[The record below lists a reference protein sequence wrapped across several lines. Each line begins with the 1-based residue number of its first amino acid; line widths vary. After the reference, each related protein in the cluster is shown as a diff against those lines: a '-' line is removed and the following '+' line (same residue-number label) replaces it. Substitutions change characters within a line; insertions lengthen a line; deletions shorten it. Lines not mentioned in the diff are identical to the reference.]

1 MGEWMGFPTRIRA
14 SSAQLAFLA
23 ASCMIC
29 SLAELAIPRLV
40 PFFRLG
46 LSNIPLMLA
55 LEIGLDFPSYLAL
68 IGLKALSQ
76 AIVGGTL
83 FSYVAVLS
91 IVSALS
97 SGLVMKAFHLLRE
110 HGAGLSFA
118 GISMAGAMASSICQI
133 LAGVLLLGRQA
144 LFLFFPIAALGLAS
158 SVMIGLAANAICS
171 ETAFINLFRSSP
183 PQTVSMSG
191 AGMGSKEV
199 KDAKDTKDGNG
210 AEDGKDGNAV
220 ISVLFAAAFLCLFLF
235 PGFWI
240 PLGLLVCAD
249 IWRMTIRRR
258 IHPVRTVLFIV
269 SVTAISLLSPYGK
282 VLFDIGR
289 FAVTQ
294 GALENGL
301 RRSFQL
307 SASIALSDLI
317 LHFVRLER
325 LGIVSSVLGYAGR
338 LGQEFAKHRA
348 EGKPLLASLEGAL
361 CDAYGN
367 PKAVITCVS
376 SSLSRTF

>member
-14 SSAQLAFLA
+14 SASQLAFLA
-23 ASCMIC
+23 ASCLIC

-97 SGLVMKAFHLLRE
+97 GGLTMKAFQLLRE
-110 HGAGLSFA
+110 RGARLSFA
-118 GISMAGAMASSICQI
+118 GISMAGAMASSICQS

-144 LFLFFPIAALGLAS
+144 LFLFFPIATLGLAS
-158 SVMIGLAANAICS
+158 SFMLGLAANAICS
-171 ETAFINLFRSSP
+171 ETAFIRLFRSSP
-183 PQTVSMSG
+183 PQAVSMSG
-191 AGMGSKEV
+191 ACM
-199 KDAKDTKDGNG
+199 DFKDGTDVRN
-210 AEDGKDGNAV
+210 DNAV
-220 ISVLFAAAFLCLFLF
+220 ISVLFAAAFLFLFLF
-235 PGFWI
+235 HGFWI
-240 PLGLLVCAD
+240 PLGILLCAD
-249 IWRMTIRRR
+249 IWRMAIRRR
-258 IHPVRTVLFIV
+258 IHPVRTVLFIA

-282 VLFDIGR
+282 VLLEIGR
-289 FAVTQ
+289 FVITQ

-317 LHFVRLER
+317 LHFVRLDR

-338 LGQEFAKHRA
+338 LGQEFAKHRT

-367 PKAVITCVS
+367 PEAAITCVS

>member
-110 HGAGLSFA
+110 HGVGLSFA

-144 LFLFFPIAALGLAS
+144 LFLFFPIAALGLVS

-191 AGMGSKEV
+191 AGMGSKDV
-199 KDAKDTKDGNG
+199 
-210 AEDGKDGNAV
+210 KDGNAV
-220 ISVLFAAAFLCLFLF
+220 ISVLLAAVFLCLFLF

-282 VLFDIGR
+282 VLLDIGR

-338 LGQEFAKHRA
+338 LGREFAKHRA

-367 PKAVITCVS
+367 PEAVITCVS

>member
-191 AGMGSKEV
+191 AGMGSEDG
-199 KDAKDTKDGNG
+199 KD

-220 ISVLFAAAFLCLFLF
+220 ISVLLAAAFLCLFLF

-249 IWRMTIRRR
+249 IWRMTIKRR

-282 VLFDIGR
+282 VLLDIGR

-348 EGKPLLASLEGAL
+348 EGKSLLVSLEGAL

-367 PKAVITCVS
+367 PEAVITCVS